1 MSLVE
6 FLKERAKEFKNKVFL
21 WERKNSLTYQEFD
34 QVTDRMA
41 AGLQALGLEKGNHAA
56 VLFPN
61 SIDTL
66 LSYFAIIKAGGTAI
80 PINPLY
86 TLREIAFI
94 LNNSQAKFLLAAPQ
108 FQRAVE
114 GVRSQVPGLKQAVFR
129 SEDEPSILRAIAR
142 VSPGGSSLKP
152 VELSSR
158 DNAII
163 FYTSGTLGTPKGVML
178 THENFTFSGPNIA
191 RCYGLKPDDITMA
204 VLPLVHVFAVA
215 SPIFGSLSSGGTVV
229 VVDRFQAETVL
240 QAFVDYRVT
249 WFPGVPTM
257 FNYIYHAYEK
267 GTYNVSSIR
276 MGLSGGASLSVELL
290 KNWEKR
296 FNAEILEVYGLT
308 ESTGLVTANPVHG
321 VRKAGSI
328 GITVPN
334 VQTRLVDK
342 ENKDVVRGEVGEIL
356 FRGPNATKGYW
367 KLPEQTAESIR
378 DGWVCTGDLARQDEE
393 GYFFIV
399 GRKKDLMITGG
410 YNVYPREIEEVLYT
424 HPAVY
429 EAAVIGVADEVNGE
443 VAKAYIALKPGQTA
457 TEKEIVE
464 FCKQN
469 LAPYKVP
476 RQVEIRS
483 ELPKSSTGKILHREL
498 RIEKKGGI
506 QNPEVRSQESE

>member
-1 MSLVE
+1 MNLVE
-6 FLKERAKEFKNKVFL
+6 FVKEIAKEFRNKIFL
-21 WERKNSLTYQEFD
+21 WEKKNSLTYQEFD

-61 SIDTL
+61 SMDTL
-66 LSYFAIIKAGGTAI
+66 LSYFAIIKAGGSAI

-86 TLREIAFI
+86 TPREIAFI
-94 LNNSQAKFLLAAPQ
+94 LNNSEAKLLLAAPQ
-108 FQRAVE
+108 FQKFVE
-114 GVRSQVPGLKQAVFR
+114 GVRSRVPGLKQAVFR
-129 SEDEPSILRAIAR
+129 GEDEPSILRAIAR
-142 VSPGGSSLKP
+142 VAPAGDSPKP

-158 DNAII
+158 DIAVI

-257 FNYIYHAYEK
+257 FNYIYQAYEK
-267 GTYNVSSIR
+267 GTYDVSSIR

-296 FNAEILEVYGLT
+296 FHAEILEVYGLT

-334 VQTRLVDK
+334 VQTRLVDN
-342 ENKDVVRGEVGEIL
+342 ENKDAGRGE
-356 FRGPNATKGYW
+356 
-367 KLPEQTAESIR
+367 Q
-378 DGWVCTGDLARQDEE
+378 
-393 GYFFIV
+393 
-399 GRKKDLMITGG
+399 
-410 YNVYPREIEEVLYT
+410 
-424 HPAVY
+424 
-429 EAAVIGVADEVNGE
+429 
-443 VAKAYIALKPGQTA
+443 
-457 TEKEIVE
+457 E
-464 FCKQN
+464 F
-469 LAPYKVP
+469 P
-476 RQVEIRS
+476 
-483 ELPKSSTGKILHREL
+483 
-498 RIEKKGGI
+498 
-506 QNPEVRSQESE
+506 

>member
-1 MSLVE
+1 M
-6 FLKERAKEFKNKVFL
+6 
-21 WERKNSLTYQEFD
+21 D
-34 QVTDRMA
+34 M
-41 AGLQALGLEKGNHAA
+41 
-56 VLFPN
+56 
-61 SIDTL
+61 L

-86 TLREIAFI
+86 TPREIAFI
-94 LNNSQAKFLLAAPQ
+94 LNNSEAKVLLAAPQ
-108 FQRAVE
+108 FEKTVE

-129 SEDEPSILRAIAR
+129 SQDEPSILRAIAR
-142 VSPGGSSLKP
+142 VAPAGDSPKP
-152 VELSSR
+152 VELSSQ

-191 RCYGLKPDDITMA
+191 RCYGLKADDITMA

-215 SPIFGSLSSGGTVV
+215 SPIFGTLSSGGTVV
-229 VVDRFQAETVL
+229 VLDRFQAETVL

-257 FNYIYHAYEK
+257 FNYIYQAYEK

-308 ESTGLVTANPVHG
+308 ESTGLVTANPVRG

-334 VQTRLVDK
+334 VQTRRVDK
-342 ENKDVVRGEVGEIL
+342 EDKDVRQGEVGEIL

-378 DGWVCTGDLARQDEE
+378 DGWVYTGDLARQDEE

-410 YNVYPREIEEVLYT
+410 YNVYPREVEEVLYT

-429 EAAVIGVADEVNGE
+429 EAAVIGVADEVKGE
-443 VAKAYIALKPGQTA
+443 IPKAYVTLKPGQTA

-476 RQVEIRS
+476 RKVEIRS

-498 RIEKKGGI
+498 RKA
-506 QNPEVRSQESE
+506 

>member
-1 MSLVE
+1 MNLVE
-6 FLKERAKEFKNKVFL
+6 FVRERAKEFGNKVFL
-21 WERKNSLTYQEFD
+21 WEKKKSLTYKEFEE
-34 QVTDRMA
+34 VTNRMG
-41 AGLQALGLEKGNHAA
+41 AGLQALGLKKGDHAA

-61 SIDTL
+61 SLDTL
-66 LSYFAIIKAGGTAI
+66 LSYFSIIKAGGTAI

-86 TLREIAFI
+86 TPREIGFI
-94 LNNSQAKFLLAAPQ
+94 LKNSEAKFLLGAPQ
-108 FQRAVE
+108 FQKPVE
-114 GVRSQVPGLKQAVFR
+114 GIQSQVPGLRQVLFR
-129 SEDEPSILRAIAR
+129 SEDESSIIKTIAR
-142 VSPGGSSLKP
+142 LAPTGSPLEP
-152 VELSSR
+152 VELSSQ

-163 FYTSGTLGTPKGVML
+163 FYTSGTLGTPKGVIL
-178 THENFTFSGPNIA
+178 THGNFTFSGPNIA
-191 RCYGLKPDDITMA
+191 GCYGLKQEDITMA

-215 SPIFGSLSSGGTVV
+215 SPVFGSLSSGGTVV
-229 VVDRFQAETVL
+229 ILDRFQADAVL

-257 FNYIYHAYEK
+257 FNYIYHAYK
-267 GTYNVSSIR
+267 NGTYNVSSIR

-296 FNAEILEVYGLT
+296 FNAEVLEVYGLT
-308 ESTGLVTANPVHG
+308 ESTGLVTANPVKG

-334 VQTRLVDK
+334 VQTRLIDK
-342 ENKDVVRGEVGEIL
+342 EGEDVPIGEVGEIL
-356 FRGPNATKGYW
+356 FQGPNATKGYW

-378 DGWVCTGDLARQDEE
+378 DGWVHTGDLARQDGE

-399 GRKKDLMITGG
+399 GRKGDLIITGG

-429 EAAVIGVADEVNGE
+429 EAAVIGIADEVKGE
-443 VAKAYIALKPGQTA
+443 IAKAYLTLKPGQTA
-457 TEKEIVE
+457 TEKEIVD

-476 RQVEIRS
+476 RQVEIRA

-498 RIEKKGGI
+498 RMDQK
-506 QNPEVRSQESE
+506 

>member
-1 MSLVE
+1 MNLVE
-6 FLKERAKEFKNKVFL
+6 FLKERVKEFGNKVFL
-21 WERKNSLTYQEFD
+21 WEKKNSLTYMEFD
-34 QVTDRMA
+34 QATDRLA
-41 AGLQALGLEKGNHAA
+41 AGLQALGLEKGNHTA

-61 SIDTL
+61 SMDTL
-66 LSYFAIIKAGGTAI
+66 LSYFSIIKAGGTAI

-86 TLREIAFI
+86 TPREIAFI
-94 LNNSQAKFLLAAPQ
+94 LNNSEAKFLLAAHQ
-108 FQRAVE
+108 FRKAVE
-114 GVRSQVPGLKQAVFR
+114 GVQSRVPGFKQAVFR
-129 SEDEPSILRAIAR
+129 GEDDPSILRAMAR
-142 VSPGGSSLKP
+142 AAPAGDSPKP
-152 VELSSR
+152 VELSSQ
-158 DNAII
+158 DIAII
-163 FYTSGTLGTPKGVML
+163 FYTSGTLGSPKGVML

-204 VLPLVHVFAVA
+204 VLPLVHVFALA

-229 VVDRFQAETVL
+229 VADRFQAETVL

-257 FNYIYHAYEK
+257 FNYIYQAYEK
-267 GTYNVSSIR
+267 GTYDVSSIR

-296 FNAEILEVYGLT
+296 FHAEILEVYGLT
-308 ESTGLVTANPVHG
+308 ESTGLVTANPVYG

-342 ENKDVVRGEVGEIL
+342 ESKDAGRGEVGEIL
-356 FRGPNATKGYW
+356 FKGPNATQGYW
-367 KLPEQTAESIR
+367 KLPELTAESIR
-378 DGWVCTGDLARQDEE
+378 DGWVYTGDLARQDEE
-393 GYFFIV
+393 GYFYIV
-399 GRKKDLMITGG
+399 ARKKELMITGG
-410 YNVYPREIEEVLYT
+410 YNVYPREVEEVLYT
-424 HPAVY
+424 HPAVC
-429 EAAVIGVADEVNGE
+429 EAAVIGVPDAVKGE
-443 VAKAYIALKPGQTA
+443 VPKAYIALKPGQTA

-476 RQVEIRS
+476 RQVEILS

-498 RIEKKGGI
+498 RKA
-506 QNPEVRSQESE
+506 

>member
-1 MSLVE
+1 MPFGGGREIGGGIWMNLVE
-6 FLKERAKEFKNKVFL
+6 FLKERAKEFRNKVFL
-21 WERKNSLTYQEFD
+21 WEKKNSLTYQEFD

-41 AGLQALGLEKGNHAA
+41 AGLQALGLEKGDHAA

-61 SIDTL
+61 SMDTL

-86 TLREIAFI
+86 TPREIAFI
-94 LNNSQAKFLLAAPQ
+94 LNNSEAKFLLAAPQ
-108 FQRAVE
+108 FQKAVE
-114 GVRSQVPGLKQAVFR
+114 GVRAQVPGLKKAVFR
-129 SEDEPSILRAIAR
+129 GEDEPSILRAIAR
-142 VSPGGSSLKP
+142 VAPAGDFPKP
-152 VELSSR
+152 VDLSSR
-158 DNAII
+158 DHAII

-267 GTYNVSSIR
+267 GAYNVSSIR

-290 KNWEKR
+290 KNWEER
-296 FNAEILEVYGLT
+296 FNADILEVYGLT

-342 ENKDVVRGEVGEIL
+342 EGQNVGKGEVGEIL
-356 FRGPNATKGYW
+356 FKGPNATQGYW

-378 DGWVCTGDLARQDEE
+378 GGWVYTGDLARQDEE

-410 YNVYPREIEEVLYT
+410 YNVYPREVEEVLYT

-429 EAAVIGVADEVNGE
+429 EAAVIGVPDEVKGE
-443 VAKAYIALKPGQTA
+443 VPKAYLVLKPGQTA

-464 FCKQN
+464 YCKQN

-498 RIEKKGGI
+498 RKA
-506 QNPEVRSQESE
+506 